1 MKSIK
6 WTNSILLLT
15 LLALIV
21 QLLIISPG
29 LAQDTNTTL
38 TQNRNNTKMIVD
50 LKNQTKSLVDTT
62 TNETISIK
70 KFTPEEAANM
80 TAFLA
85 PENATTDETLTTD
98 MDNATT
104 NVNLTDKFNALQGK

>member
-1 MKSIK
+1 
-6 WTNSILLLT
+6 
-15 LLALIV
+15 
-21 QLLIISPG
+21 
-29 LAQDTNTTL
+29 
-38 TQNRNNTKMIVD
+38 MIVD

-104 NVNLTDKFNALQGK
+104 DETLTTDMDNATTDETLTTDMDNATTNVNLTDKFNALQGK